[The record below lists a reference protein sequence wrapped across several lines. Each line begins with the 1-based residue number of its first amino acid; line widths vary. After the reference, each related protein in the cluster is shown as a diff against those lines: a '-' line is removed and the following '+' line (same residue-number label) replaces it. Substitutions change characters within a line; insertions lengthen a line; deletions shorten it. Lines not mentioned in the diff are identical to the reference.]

1 MLSEKGL
8 FQKFYFYVQNYTE
21 RKDFK
26 FNGDL
31 SNDQTGIKCYKFWA
45 QKNFERLRKFVSGYV
60 WKRDF
65 FFWANFA

>member
-26 FNGDL
+26 FYGD
-31 SNDQTGIKCYKFWA
+31 
-45 QKNFERLRKFVSGYV
+45 
-60 WKRDF
+60 
-65 FFWANFA
+65 